1 MSSQFRSAYGMI
13 RCWWGTRQQARTDWV
28 AFYREE
34 SLKLEQKLR
43 LPPTATSPFPHPQP
57 TDRILPLLAVEHII
71 ILPNYKESLGT
82 LRETLDVLASHPLA
96 NRMYKVCL
104 AMEERESGSGEK
116 AALLADEYGRAF
128 LEIAYCLH
136 PAGIPGESAGKSSN
150 VAWASRF
157 MAAREM
163 DNPTR
168 LARQVVTVMDS
179 DTCFAADF
187 FLSIAVK
194 FALAPPDDRDRIM
207 FAPPILF
214 DRNQDEV
221 PVFTRVTDIMWACAG
236 IGGLYPSSTV
246 KIPTSA
252 YSVSM
257 GLAVY
262 VGFWDAGPEAIGED
276 MHMFTKCMFDT
287 CGHLKVETIYSPA
300 SQCNVVGAP
309 ASSRV
314 QRLINDAGARWTQAI
329 RHMWGS
335 LDTGY
340 AWNRALTQ
348 NFGPSKDRGNLH
360 LLMLDSRSVSPIP
373 FPSSA
378 ATVIAGSTSEEGSQP
393 SSPSPSILEN
403 ESENEFPLTGTVSP
417 ATTLVG
423 EEVTLL
429 AAGADGSLFNASSL
443 LAPSPL
449 LKPQHMI
456 PLSPPSAWKTAPT
469 RIWPMLVLLSR
480 LYEAHIM
487 IAHFFLMVT
496 IMNFYPSVVYS
507 NGSFA
512 LMNYFTAPSLAWSMF
527 RTPYAATPPAAAVAA
542 SAWGWLLGGAP
553 LPTGASVVWVMPDL
567 VAASL
572 KACKLISGA
581 GFAFSVVMVL
591 MHDFYHREAAG
602 KRWDA
607 SARAS
612 ASYAIPGEELDEE
625 EKIAS
630 SSEEAALSFPPQY
643 LGIRPHQTSRR
654 HLPWCMLD
662 FVAIPCGLAFGV
674 APLIVAQ
681 FRHVWTNKLMYTV
694 SAKPT
699 VQAVLERDV
708 VLGVGVVEEGVM
720 SGVRVGGGVRL
731 GGVGLGGVGLGGG
744 KDKMEMEVLGVEV
757 VREEVELVV

>member
-1 MSSQFRSAYGMI
+1 
-13 RCWWGTRQQARTDWV
+13 
-28 AFYREE
+28 
-34 SLKLEQKLR
+34 
-43 LPPTATSPFPHPQP
+43 PPQP
-57 TDRILPLLAVEHII
+57 NDRILPLLSVEHII
-71 ILPNYKESLGT
+71 IVPNYKETLGT

-96 NRMYKVCL
+96 SRMYKVCL
-104 AMEERESGSGEK
+104 AMEEREAGSGEK

-128 LEIAYCLH
+128 LDIAYCLH
-136 PAGIPGESAGKSSN
+136 PAGVPGESAGKSSN
-150 VAWASRF
+150 VAWGARF

-163 DNPTR
+163 DNPQR

-207 FAPPILF
+207 FCPPIIF

-221 PVFTRVTDIMWACAG
+221 PVFTRVTDIMWASAG

-252 YSVSM
+252 YTVSM

-309 ASSRV
+309 AARKV
-314 QRLINDAGARWTQAI
+314 TRLVNAAGARWSQAI

-340 AWNRALTQ
+340 AWNRFLTQ
-348 NFGPSKDRGNLH
+348 DFGPSKDRGNLH
-360 LLMLDSRSVSPIP
+360 LLTLDTSRAASPTP
-373 FPSSA
+373 FLPSSA
-378 ATVIAGSTSEEGSQP
+378 ATAVGGTSEDGSQPP
-393 SSPSPSILEN
+393 SSPSIMEN
-403 ESENEFPLTGTVSP
+403 DSESEFPLTGTVSP

-449 LKPQHMI
+449 LKPHNMI

-469 RIWPMLVLLSR
+469 RLWPMVVLMSR
-480 LYEAHIM
+480 LYEAHLM

-496 IMNFYPSVVYS
+496 LMNLYPSVVYS

-512 LMNYFTAPSLAWSMF
+512 LMNFMRAPTLAWAMF
-527 RTPYAATPPAAAVAA
+527 RTPYAGTPPSAVAAAA

-572 KACKLISGA
+572 KLCKVLSAA

-591 MHDFYHREAAG
+591 MHDLYHREAAG
-602 KRWDA
+602 VRWDA

-612 ASYAIPGEELDEE
+612 ASYCIPGEPEEE
-625 EKIAS
+625 EKLGGTDD
-630 SSEEAALSFPPQY
+630 EAALNFPPRY

-654 HLPWCMLD
+654 RLPFCMLD
-662 FVAIPCGLAFGV
+662 FLAIPCGLAFGV

-681 FRHVWTNKLMYTV
+681 FRHIWTNKLTYTV

-699 VQAVLERDV
+699 IPAVLERDV
-708 VLGVGVVEEGVM
+708 VLGVGMMDDAVMKGAQTPPEKVEM
-720 SGVRVGGGVRL
+720 
-731 GGVGLGGVGLGGG
+731 
-744 KDKMEMEVLGVEV
+744 DVLGVGVTRQAVEV
-757 VREEVELVV
+757 MA